1 MNNISN
7 QQETIIVDDIENDI
21 TIEDTLKKIKKLNR
35 LIERT
40 KVKKTLCSKK
50 LFQLRSISHTDQS
63 LLSQGLLAFNL
74 TSNQHLEA

>member
-1 MNNISN
+1 MNKISN

-50 LFQLRSISHTDQS
+50 LFQLRSISYTDQS
-63 LLSQGLLAFNL
+63 LLSQGLSAFNL
-74 TSNQHLEA
+74 TSNQQLEV